1 LENLGL
7 DGFGERMLWNPLC
20 AGTTFSILNYVGN
33 LYFGCALIDCQAQLR
48 ISLYLYHGL
57 LINGIIKV
65 GDAPLLDVL
74 FDAFKES
81 KAIWAGSLPQRGELV
96 KRFWICFGM
105 SFNESKRM
113 AEKAKLDVNETPFT
127 LTSFD
132 DYFIKDG
139 PFFLPSHL
147 LKSLLLLWI
156 QQLVPRIQDQWTHC
170 LM

>member
-1 LENLGL
+1 
-7 DGFGERMLWNPLC
+7 MAYALC
-20 AGTTFSILNYVGN
+20 ARTAFSILNYVGN
-33 LYFGCALIDCQAQLR
+33 LYFGCTLIDCQAQLR

-57 LINGIIKV
+57 LINSIIKE

-105 SFNESKRM
+105 SFNKLKLM
-113 AEKAKLDVNETPFT
+113 TEKAKLDVNEFPFP

-132 DYFIKDG
+132 DCNVSFARGIDPANIATSYHRTCFQG
-139 PFFLPSHL
+139 
-147 LKSLLLLWI
+147 
-156 QQLVPRIQDQWTHC
+156 R
-170 LM
+170 